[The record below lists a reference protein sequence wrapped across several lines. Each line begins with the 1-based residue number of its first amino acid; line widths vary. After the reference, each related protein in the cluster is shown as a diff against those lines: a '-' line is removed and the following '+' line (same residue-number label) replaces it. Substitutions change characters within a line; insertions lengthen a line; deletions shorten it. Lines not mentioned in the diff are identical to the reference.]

1 LHQDRIGGH
10 VARPLCDILY
20 PNRIWVTGERK
31 MARVIEFNWAEADI
45 VVHPVQAVAVYPGQA
60 GVIIR
65 QQKSSERDR
74 DDLITIPHHA
84 LGLFIGRLQSIHYG
98 NTIEAVPDT
107 SSELID
113 VYAVD

>member
-1 LHQDRIGGH
+1 
-10 VARPLCDILY
+10 
-20 PNRIWVTGERK
+20 
-31 MARVIEFNWAEADI
+31 MARVIEFNWVEADI

-65 QQKSSERDR
+65 QQKALDRDR
-74 DDLITIPHHA
+74 DDLISIPHHA
-84 LGLFIGRLQSIHYG
+84 LGVFISRLQAIHYG
-98 NTIEAVPDT
+98 NTIEAVPDA

>member
-1 LHQDRIGGH
+1 
-10 VARPLCDILY
+10 
-20 PNRIWVTGERK
+20 

-65 QQKSSERDR
+65 QQKSSDRDR

-84 LGLFIGRLQSIHYG
+84 LGLFISRLQSIHFG
-98 NTIEAVPDT
+98 NTIDQLPDNA
-107 SSELID
+107 SELID
-113 VYAVD
+113 VYAVE